1 MEARQ
6 PFADVDVLWCADA
19 PHRHAIEQA
28 SVDYHVP
35 LVELW
40 TAWSAILVGHL
51 FQCRAHTP
59 RAALAILYRPCAL
72 ATYTAIAQPSPAAR
86 KRSARRPQTHLFLRV
101 DVLGSAACVG
111 VH

>member
-6 PFADVDVLWCADA
+6 PFANVDVLWCADA
-19 PHRHAIEQA
+19 PHSHAIEQA

-35 LVELW
+35 FVELW

-72 ATYTAIAQPSPAAR
+72 ATYTANLLIKTVVYNHTLLKNR
-86 KRSARRPQTHLFLRV
+86 FLSCCYTV
-101 DVLGSAACVG
+101 YTSLDPT
-111 VH
+111 

>member
-6 PFADVDVLWCADA
+6 PFANVDVLWCAHA
-19 PHRHAIEQA
+19 PHRDAIEQA

-35 LVELW
+35 FVELW
-40 TAWSAILVGHL
+40 TAWSATLVGHL

-86 KRSARRPQTHLFLRV
+86 NAQTLSPYGTTRTSSSV
-101 DVLGSAACVG
+101 
-111 VH
+111 

>member
-19 PHRHAIEQA
+19 PDRHSIEQA

-40 TAWSAILVGHL
+40 TAWSAMSVGRL

-59 RAALAILYRPCAL
+59 HAALAILYQPCAL
-72 ATYTAIAQPSPAAR
+72 ATYTAIAQPSPAA
-86 KRSARRPQTHLFLRV
+86 QTLSPDVTTAHLFLRV
-101 DVLGSAACVG
+101 DVLGSAASVG